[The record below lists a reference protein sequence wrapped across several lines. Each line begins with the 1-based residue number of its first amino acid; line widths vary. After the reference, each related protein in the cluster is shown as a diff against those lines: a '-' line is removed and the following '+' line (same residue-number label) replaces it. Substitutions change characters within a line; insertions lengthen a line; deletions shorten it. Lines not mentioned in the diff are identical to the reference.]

1 MCRHT
6 VFTRMTRPAGAGWLL
21 SFVLTAALT
30 AGWRLL
36 PPDAL
41 EAYAGLLLGLF
52 LLAVCLPLSWRAG
65 LLMLVGVGAFE
76 LALSRVTAEKIAI
89 TQAPLTAL
97 DFQIAF
103 ANPRGL
109 WLALGWPLWTRYFL
123 VPGFPLLV
131 GVWAGLLSFA
141 AYRGLPARGTAG
153 RRRTLGGVAVAVAG
167 FVWYV
172 AALPGVLAAH
182 ANANDELWEAAA
194 LGAYAQRIGP
204 LPFLLYSYHLE
215 RMNTGPFYA
224 DAGSA
229 PSSPKAVHDAAVR
242 MVPTSGPPAQLPNIV
257 VVFAES
263 TFNPNWAFTLSRPVA
278 SRLFSRQR
286 DTQALS
292 GLYVNTVGGGSWIT
306 EFESIV
312 GVDSR
317 LFGYSGYYTHST
329 LSPFVRRSIATYLRD
344 KGYETSAYYSWAGEF
359 YNARRA
365 YANYGFD
372 RFFDVGELGLQEFE
386 GSDLDIARKSVA
398 LIGNTA
404 RRPSFGYIVLYENH
418 APHRC
423 EHFADTSQ
431 FSAMFAA
438 PVGFVQNCE
447 LNEYLRR
454 MASTASAIEA
464 VDGYLRAEQ
473 RATGRP
479 YVLVVFGDHQPHTF
493 TSTKAPPLSNFDYV
507 AERTPASPRETFLH
521 IRSSAPSPLRC
532 CGAES
537 PPAFLL
543 PTLIS
548 AYAAS
553 GADDLYLPQNLEV
566 FQRCGSEILAG
577 VQTAVGEPMPAALVE
592 TRADGPPRSVP
603 DRRVGCRDAY
613 HQWLASIQS
622 AGVF

>member
-1 MCRHT
+1 
-6 VFTRMTRPAGAGWLL
+6 MTRPAGSGWLL
-21 SFVLTAALT
+21 SIVLTAVLT

-36 PPDAL
+36 SPETLD
-41 EAYAGLLLGLF
+41 AYAGAVLGLF

-65 LLMLVGVGAFE
+65 LLVLVGAGVFE
-76 LALSRVTAEKIAI
+76 IALSRVTAAKIAI

-97 DFQIAF
+97 DFEIAF

-109 WLALGWPLWTRYFL
+109 WLALGWPLWSRYLL
-123 VPGFPLLV
+123 VLGFPAMV
-131 GVWAGLLSFA
+131 GVWAGLVARAGLRDLPI
-141 AYRGLPARGTAG
+141 RGAPG
-153 RRRTLGGVAVAVAG
+153 RRRALGSLAAALAG
-167 FVWYV
+167 LAWYV
-172 AALPGVLAAH
+172 VALPGALASH

-204 LPFLLYSYHLE
+204 VPFLLYSYHLE
-215 RMNTGPFYA
+215 RLNTGPFYA
-224 DAGSA
+224 DAGATPLSQT
-229 PSSPKAVHDAAVR
+229 AVHDAATR
-242 MVPTSGPPAQLPNIV
+242 MISTSGPPRLLPNIV

-263 TFNPNWAFTLSRPVA
+263 TFNPNWAFTLARPVRSA
-278 SRLFSRQR
+278 LFSRQR
-286 DTQALS
+286 DTHALS
-292 GLYVNTVGGGSWIT
+292 GLYVNTIGGGSWIT

-329 LSPFVRRSIATYLRD
+329 LSPFVRRSLATYLRD
-344 KGYETSAYYSWAGEF
+344 KGYETSAYYSWAGDF

-372 RFFDVGELGLQEFE
+372 RFFDVGDLGLREFE
-386 GSDLDIARKSVA
+386 GSDLDIARNAVA
-398 LIGNTA
+398 RMGTTA
-404 RRPSFGYIVLYENH
+404 ARPSFGYIVLYENH

-431 FSAMFAA
+431 FDAVFAK
-438 PVGFVQNCE
+438 PTGFDQNCE

-454 MASTASAIEA
+454 MASTARAIEA
-464 VDGYLRAEQ
+464 VDAHLKTEEH
-473 RATGRP
+473 ATGRP

-507 AERTPASPRETFLH
+507 SQRTPASTRETFLH

-532 CGAES
+532 CGTEA

-543 PTLIS
+543 PTLVS
-548 AYAAS
+548 AYAAD
-553 GADDLYLPQNLEV
+553 GVNDLYLPQNLDV
-566 FQRCGSEILAG
+566 FQRCGSEILRG
-577 VQTAVGEPMPAALVE
+577 VQTAAGEGQPGPAIV
-592 TRADGPPRSVP
+592 RHP
-603 DRRVGCRDAY
+603 DCLGAYRR
-613 HQWLASIQS
+613 WLASIQA

>member
-1 MCRHT
+1 
-6 VFTRMTRPAGAGWLL
+6 MTRRPGVGWLL
-21 SFVLTAALT
+21 SIVLTTVLT
-30 AGWRLL
+30 AGWHLL
-36 PPDAL
+36 SPEAL
-41 EAYAGLLLGLF
+41 DAYAGALLGLF
-52 LLAVCLPLSWRAG
+52 LVAVCLPLSWRAG
-65 LLMLVGVGAFE
+65 VLVLAGAGAFE
-76 LALSRVTAEKIAI
+76 IAVSRVTAAKIVL

-123 VPGFPLLV
+123 VLGFPALV
-131 GVWAGLLSFA
+131 GVWLALVARAGL
-141 AYRGLPARGTAG
+141 RDLPARDAPG
-153 RRRTLGGVAVAVAG
+153 RRRTIGSLTVAVAG

-172 AALPGVLAAH
+172 LTLPGALAAH
-182 ANANDELWEAAA
+182 ADPNDELWEAAA

-204 LPFLLYSYHLE
+204 IPFLLYSYHVE
-215 RMNTGPFYA
+215 RQNTGPFYTA
-224 DAGSA
+224 AGDA
-229 PSSPKAVHDAAVR
+229 PLSPGAIRDAASR
-242 MVPTSGPPAQLPNIV
+242 MIATSGPPPLLPNIV

-263 TFNPNWAFTLSRPVA
+263 TFNPNRAFTLARPVSSA
-278 SRLFSRQR
+278 LFSRQP
-286 DTQALS
+286 DTHALS
-292 GLYVNTVGGGSWIT
+292 GLYVNTIGGGSWIT

-312 GVDSR
+312 GIDSR

-329 LSPFVRRSIATYLRD
+329 LSPFVRRSLATYLRD
-344 KGYETSAYYSWAGEF
+344 KGYRTSAYYSWAGEF

-386 GSDLDIARKSVA
+386 GSDLDIARRAVA
-398 LIGNTA
+398 RMGATA
-404 RRPSFGYIVLYENH
+404 KRPSFGYIVLYENH

-423 EHFADTSQ
+423 EHFAGTAQ
-431 FSAMFAA
+431 FSAVFATA
-438 PVGFVQNCE
+438 ASFEQNCE

-454 MASTASAIEA
+454 LASTAHAIEA
-464 VDGYLRAEQ
+464 VAAHLRAEQ

-493 TSTKAPPLSNFDYV
+493 TSTKSPPLSNFDYV
-507 AERTPASPRETFLH
+507 SQRTPASARETFLH

-548 AYAAS
+548 AYVAS
-553 GADDLYLPQNLEV
+553 GVNDLYLPQNLGV
-566 FQRCGSEILAG
+566 FQQCGSEIFGG
-577 VQTAVGEPMPAALVE
+577 VQNEPGHFRSRPPADRHPDCQ
-592 TRADGPPRSVP
+592 RAY
-603 DRRVGCRDAY
+603 RR
-613 HQWLASIQS
+613 WLASIQA